1 MQTRREQAK
10 AERRLRIVQAARDL
24 IQETGDAGLSM
35 RSLAAKA
42 GVSLATPYNL
52 FGSKRAVL
60 VAVLEDIR
68 GFGDR
73 FARQKPL
80 DPLDRIL
87 SAARLAV
94 SYYEADPAF
103 YRALWSSILAAS
115 GSEERGAIF
124 NPKRDSFWLKLLDGA
139 VAAKLLLPEIEP
151 AKLLRSLDYTFRSVM
166 LHWVIAEIELKDVQP
181 AVGYGYALVLRGAA
195 TPAGQQLLRE
205 RLKDY
210 QSRLPSGPFI
220 AQSVQAAEPIA
231 LHDGAALGRRARRT

>member
-1 MQTRREQAK
+1 MQKRREQAK

-24 IQETGDAGLSM
+24 IQETGDTGLSM

-60 VAVLEDIR
+60 VAVLEDIK

-73 FARQKPL
+73 FSRLKPL

-103 YRALWSSILAAS
+103 YRALWASILAAS
-115 GSEERGAIF
+115 GSEERVAIF
-124 NPKRDSFWLKLLDGA
+124 NPKRDSFWRSLIDDA
-139 VAAKLLLPEIEP
+139 VAAQLLLPEIDP
-151 AKLLRSLDYTFRSVM
+151 AMLLRSLDYTFRSVM
-166 LHWVIAEIELKDVQP
+166 LHWVIAEIELDDVQP

-195 TPAGQQLLRE
+195 TPEGQQLLLG
-205 RLKDY
+205 RLKEY
-210 QSRLPSGPFI
+210 QSKLRSAAAASSVEPS
-220 AQSVQAAEPIA
+220 AEPIVQ
-231 LHDGAALGRRARRT
+231 LRARQK

>member
-1 MQTRREQAK
+1 MQKRREQAK

-60 VAVLEDIR
+60 VALLEDIK

-73 FARQKPL
+73 FGQLKPQ

-87 SAARLAV
+87 SAAQLAV

-103 YRALWSSILAAS
+103 YRALWASILAAS
-115 GSEERGAIF
+115 GSEERVAIF
-124 NPKRDSFWLKLLDGA
+124 NPKRDSFWLKLLDDA
-139 VAAKLLLPEIEP
+139 VAAKLLLPEIET
-151 AKLLRSLDYTFRSVM
+151 AMLLRSLDYTFRSVM
-166 LHWVIAEIELKDVQP
+166 LHWVIAEIDLEDVQA
-181 AVGYGYALVLRGAA
+181 AVGYGYALALRGAA
-195 TPAGQQLLRE
+195 TSEGQQLLLA
-205 RLKDY
+205 RLKAY
-210 QSRLPSGPFI
+210 QSKLPSGAGI
-220 AQSVQAAEPIA
+220 AEPVERSVR
-231 LHDGAALGRRARRT
+231 HPSETRARLVRQE